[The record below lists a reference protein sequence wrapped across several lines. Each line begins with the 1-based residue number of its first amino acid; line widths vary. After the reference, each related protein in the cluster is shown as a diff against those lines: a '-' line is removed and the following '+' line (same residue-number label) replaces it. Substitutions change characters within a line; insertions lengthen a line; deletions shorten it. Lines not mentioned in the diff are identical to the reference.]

1 MHSKLLLTSREQP
14 VFSANLLPRCYWLA
28 LKGLA
33 EADAIRLVT
42 EDYGLTGTQKELGM
56 KNK

>member
-1 MHSKLLLTSREQP
+1 
-14 VFSANLLPRCYWLA
+14 LP

-42 EDYGLTGTQKELGM
+42 EDYGLTGKKEELAHFVNQMGRHPS
-56 KNK
+56 